1 MHRPDL
7 TGLAT
12 EGRLPEAAR
21 LDELSTAEQVKLM
34 GDQDRVAVDAVAA
47 VRPQLAAAID
57 AAVERMRRGGRLI
70 EVGAGTPGRLAVLD
84 AAECGPTFDIKN
96 DQVVA
101 VMAGGSSAI
110 REAAEHGEDDRAAGT
125 ADLSALD
132 VQADDVVVGVSASG
146 RTPYVLGAMD
156 AAHRAEALTVAVVNN
171 AGSPIAA
178 AADIAIEAL
187 TGPEVIS
194 GSTRLKAGTAA
205 KLILNTISSLVM
217 VRLGRTYGDLMVSV
231 RASNDKLRW
240 RAHRIVAAATGASDA
255 DVRAALLAADGDAKV
270 ATVMLLAGADADGA
284 RDRLAAVGGHVR
296 AAAAGHDAP
305 A

>member
-1 MHRPDL
+1 MHHPDL

-12 EGRLPEAAR
+12 EGRLPAAAR
-21 LDELSTAEQVKLM
+21 LDEMSTAAQVDLM
-34 GDQDRVAVDAVAA
+34 GEQDRVAVDAVAA
-47 VRPQLAAAID
+47 TRPQLVAAID

-84 AAECGPTFDIKN
+84 AAECGPTFDIDN

-101 VMAGGSSAI
+101 VMAGGSTAM
-110 REAAEHGEDDRAAGT
+110 REAVEHGEDDREAGV
-125 ADLSALD
+125 ADVRALGLR
-132 VQADDVVVGVSASG
+132 ADDVVVGVSASG
-146 RTPYVLGAMD
+146 RTPYVLGALD
-156 AAHRAEALTVAVVNN
+156 AARSVGALSIAVVNN

-178 AADIAIEAL
+178 AADVAIEAL

-231 RASNDKLRW
+231 RATNDKLRW
-240 RAHRIVAAATGASDA
+240 RAHRIVVAATGSSDA
-255 DVRAALLAADGDAKV
+255 EVETALAAADGDAKT
-270 ATVMLLAGADADGA
+270 ATVMLLAGIDAASA
-284 RDRLAAVGGHVR
+284 RTRLDAVGGHVR
-296 AAAAGHDAP
+296 AAVAP
-305 A
+305 APA